1 MRPGS
6 SHSHSKQ
13 YVSATEL
20 RAGALKFPAVLM
32 QGITHIA
39 PAVGLALSIQ
49 FVSSNAGVTAPLAYA
64 IAVLIML
71 TLGVSLSQLAR
82 HIPSAGGYYTYIART
97 VHPRAGLLTGWLY
110 LLYDPA
116 ATAINIAFMGF
127 FFERTMRSEYGLWC
141 PWWLFFIIS
150 TALLTFVVYRGIALS
165 SEVMVVLGVAE
176 ILIVVT
182 LSVFGLI
189 HPGPGGVNADSYL
202 PSHAP
207 GIGGLGMGVIFSIFS
222 VNGFD
227 AVIPLAEE
235 SENPRWT
242 QPRAIMAAILCTGA
256 FYLFCSWAVIIGWGT
271 HDINGFSHSI
281 ENPCFVLARKYWG
294 KGWILIFI
302 AVLNS
307 IFAVSI
313 ASTNAATRVLFAMG
327 RSGVLPRAF
336 GHVHRRYR
344 TPTNAI
350 WLQTALTLAVGL
362 GLGFWLGPDQEFFFM
377 GVVMTLGLV
386 LIYGIS
392 NFGVYHFFRFE
403 IRGEF
408 RIWPHVICPLFSTVA
423 LLAVGITSVNPL
435 PPAPLRYAPAVVLI
449 WLFAGLFFVWFMSR
463 TGRESWLSNAAL
475 TPAETTANTSSAITG
490 PSFRRLP

>member
-1 MRPGS
+1 MSFDS
-6 SHSHSKQ
+6 SHPRLQ
-13 YVSATEL
+13 QRASATEL

-49 FVSSNAGVTAPLAYA
+49 FVTSNAGVTAPLAYA
-64 IAVLIML
+64 IAVLIIL
-71 TLGVSLSQLAR
+71 TLGVSLSQLAQ

-97 VHPRAGLLTGWLY
+97 VHPRAGLLTAWLY

-141 PWWLFFIIS
+141 PWWLFFVLS
-150 TALLTFVVYRGIALS
+150 TAVLTFFVYRGVTLS
-165 SEVMVVLGVAE
+165 SEVMVFLGAAE
-176 ILIVVT
+176 ILIVVV

-202 PSHAP
+202 PSRAP
-207 GIGGLGMGVIFSIFS
+207 GMGGLALAVIFSIFS

-271 HDINGFSHSI
+271 HDIDGFSHSI

-327 RSGVLPRAF
+327 RSGVLPHVF
-336 GHVHRRYR
+336 GRVHSRYL
-344 TPTNAI
+344 TPANAI
-350 WLQTALTLAVGL
+350 WLQTACTLAVGL
-362 GLGFWLGPDQEFFFM
+362 GLGFWLGPEQEFFFM

-392 NFGVYHFFRFE
+392 NFGVYNFFRYE
-403 IRGEF
+403 LRPEF
-408 RIWPHVICPLFSTVA
+408 RIWPHVICPLFSTAA
-423 LLAVGITSVNPL
+423 LLAVGIASVNPL
-435 PPAPLRYAPAVVLI
+435 PPAPLRYAPLLVLV
-449 WLFAGLFFVWFMSR
+449 WLFAGFVFVWLMSR
-463 TGRESWLSNAAL
+463 TGRESWLSNAAF
-475 TPAETTANTSSAITG
+475 TPVE
-490 PSFRRLP
+490 RRAHFS